1 MRRLWLFLLVLFL
14 VGCATPE
21 ERIARALR
29 PAIEQLPGVI
39 RAIQEGSVSPPAGPT
54 TRMSGEPLPLAVVVV
69 NFDIDLGELWGIWR
83 LFAVTTKTDVD
94 IILVP
99 APGRY
104 GRADDDPATAE
115 RDSP

>member
-1 MRRLWLFLLVLFL
+1 MRRLWLFLLVLL
-14 VGCATPE
+14 LAGCATPE

-39 RAIQEGSVSPPAGPT
+39 RAIQEGSVSPSAGPT
-54 TRMSGEPLPLAVVVV
+54 THMSGEPLPLVVVV
-69 NFDIDLGELWGIWR
+69 NFDIDLGQLWGIWR

-104 GRADDDPATAE
+104 GRADNDPATAE

>member
-54 TRMSGEPLPLAVVVV
+54 TRMSGEPLPLVVVV
-69 NFDIDLGELWGIWR
+69 NFDIDLGQLWGIWR

-104 GRADDDPATAE
+104 GRADNDPATAGP
-115 RDSP
+115 DSP

>member
-1 MRRLWLFLLVLFL
+1 MRRLWLFLLVLLL

-39 RAIQEGSVSPPAGPT
+39 RAIEEGSAKE
-54 TRMSGEPLPLAVVVV
+54 GEPLPLAVVV

-104 GRADDDPATAE
+104 GRADDDRATAE

>member
-1 MRRLWLFLLVLFL
+1 MRRLWLFLLVLLL
-14 VGCATPE
+14 VGSATPE

-39 RAIQEGSVSPPAGPT
+39 RAIQEGSVSPPAG
-54 TRMSGEPLPLAVVVV
+54 GEPLPLAVVVV

-94 IILVP
+94 IIIVP
-99 APGRY
+99 APGCH
-104 GRADDDPATAE
+104 GRADNDPATAG